1 MKFLLIFFSIFLINP
16 ILNTLSFTYS
26 LANNTEK
33 TVFDLKNGTYYYFQI
48 PVSLYD
54 FVEFK
59 TLLNRNYS
67 TYSLN
72 FYYQEIGTL
81 SEVKNEILVYPPYT
95 IDDQNYTLV
104 FYHNVSSVDIL
115 YMKLLIIPKMNVSH
129 ISVTITINSATLNNS
144 YNSKKVIIIIIILFI
159 CLIVIGI
166 ICYLCSKKKKNPS
179 QNEYATTQEQ
189 NQFVQSQDGLIQ
201 PSVQD
206 NMTDLDPVY
215 IPPMNNH
222 IN

>member
-1 MKFLLIFFSIFLINP
+1 M
-16 ILNTLSFTYS
+16 
-26 LANNTEK
+26 
-33 TVFDLKNGTYYYFQI
+33 
-48 PVSLYD
+48 
-54 FVEFK
+54 
-59 TLLNRNYS
+59 
-67 TYSLN
+67 
-72 FYYQEIGTL
+72 